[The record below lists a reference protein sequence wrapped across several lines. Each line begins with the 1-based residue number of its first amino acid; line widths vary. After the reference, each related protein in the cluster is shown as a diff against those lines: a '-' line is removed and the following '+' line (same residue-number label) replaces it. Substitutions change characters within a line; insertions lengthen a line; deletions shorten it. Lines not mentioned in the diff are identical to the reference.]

1 MRRDPLAVCDAST
14 VPESDYQVRE
24 REFSRTGNRSEN
36 YVLSCGALEKGEKEE
51 EGVGMEM
58 GKGHEWWYM
67 SGMQPWEM
75 VVFKGLDSKKE
86 ERGWRC
92 PHTAFRVE
100 GSEGEEARQSIEARV
115 VAFWE

>member
-14 VPESDYQVRE
+14 VPESDYQVRL

-36 YVLSCGALEKGEKEE
+36 YVLSCGGLEKGDE
-51 EGVGMEM
+51 VGGIEM
-58 GKGHEWWYM
+58 GGGKGHEWWYM

-75 VVFKGLDSKKE
+75 VVFKGLDSKRE

-100 GSEGEEARQSIEARV
+100 GSEGEEARESIEARV

>member
-1 MRRDPLAVCDAST
+1 MRRDPLAVCDADT
-14 VPESDYQVRE
+14 VLESDYQVRE

-36 YVLSCGALEKGEKEE
+36 YVLSCGALEGKKGTDMC
-51 EGVGMEM
+51 EGQ
-58 GKGHEWWYM
+58 GHEWWYM

-75 VVFKGLDSKKE
+75 VVFKGLDSKRE

-100 GSEGEEARQSIEARV
+100 GSEGEEARESIEARV